1 MVAAGRGVGGRG
13 GAAPPP
19 RALGL
24 RLSMA
29 RMSWGVFP
37 RALAL
42 GWHPRWLQAAVD
54 GGAARACASAAGAP
68 TLKERMAAASAA
80 VKMQEE
86 RMGEAAKT
94 PAGKK
99 AIDEAYAI
107 RKAQIKAEYWRE
119 IYNRPWFDT
128 ELNGKG
134 WALLWTG
141 SCVAP
146 TARAWL

>member
-1 MVAAGRGVGGRG
+1 
-13 GAAPPP
+13 
-19 RALGL
+19 
-24 RLSMA
+24 
-29 RMSWGVFP
+29 
-37 RALAL
+37 
-42 GWHPRWLQAAVD
+42 
-54 GGAARACASAAGAP
+54 
-68 TLKERMAAASAA
+68 MAAASAA